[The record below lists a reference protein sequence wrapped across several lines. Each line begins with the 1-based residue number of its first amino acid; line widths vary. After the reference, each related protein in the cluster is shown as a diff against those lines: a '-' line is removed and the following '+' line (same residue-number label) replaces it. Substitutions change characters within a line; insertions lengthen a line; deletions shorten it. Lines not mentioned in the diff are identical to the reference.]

1 MKEPSGETRTNKAGN
16 PRKPRKPRKQ
26 GKGIATVT
34 GGGAAVEETKE
45 TRVSIESRGSN
56 INQKHQKKNMKWE
69 SWVPFRPGVMHAL
82 GGLTCPPT
90 TAARRTGGEC
100 SKERDRSVEIARLQK
115 LLGEKDVKIS
125 ALQKNVEIGI
135 KATIYEEQRRQNLES
150 QRESLQ
156 LNLKTQKT
164 RGEIQNKAQQTKI
177 AELTAMEKKLE
188 ELKSKLSLSEINKN
202 RRNRN
207 ENELDRKLKELTEK
221 SERNKTSLEELISK
235 LNSSEINKNRR
246 NQYVKILER
255 NKTSLEN
262 DLEKARKDLQ
272 NLQELM
278 EKKISEEKRNN
289 EKPLISS
296 TPDVFEL
303 NGFVKDMIKFR
314 KDGGTFLDE
323 RKYESLRGVTGDGV
337 GNVKTILE
345 FVKNKT
351 EKIKNN
357 KNNEIGKTIR
367 NIEQIIK
374 NEVSSSTNKKLIR
387 NILIESRDPKKPAF
401 KVLGMFLRELFGRPE
416 IIVVANLKNNDHIPM
431 DSITGEL
438 RPSEDLH
445 RIGGTS
451 SSSSRRAYFDHIKY
465 GGREIIV
472 EQVMGTIKESIK
484 RIIETTEHIVV
495 FAYGPS
501 GSGKT
506 HILSKKNEEKI
517 ITDVGLENTREKIMN
532 YYGYLDFKLSDYHV
546 KTSEDEVVRPTMNN
560 GESSRS
566 QKITEYTCT
575 YKNKNNNTKNVHVH
589 MVDMAGSESPTTI
602 FKQYTGG
609 NTLDNLSSS
618 LVKLTA
624 LSKGTIFG
632 VNFFAENSTLRKIL
646 YGVGVG
652 PNSADEADVK
662 KAKQV
667 VNAAIE
673 MYIKPSSE
681 GGHDSGF
688 IKQKIKEFLQTQTSQ
703 NIIIDKLFKTDYL
716 DEPLNPK
723 KNVRITTRE
732 KDEKSKLVIS
742 VAHAIFMY
750 AIRLAGEGIYIL
762 STANSLKQIFKSK
775 ERPNIK
781 NFISGSA
788 SHTGK
793 KFANVMKN
801 LDDPNSESLQ
811 TFTGFT
817 EKNPFIKRMIE
828 LRTEKKAKFIMV
840 GTYDPLAPEGLKLD
854 QNVEAIK
861 FMESLTQDTTS

>member
-1 MKEPSGETRTNKAGN
+1 MKEPSGATRTNKAGN

-34 GGGAAVEETKE
+34 GGGAAVEETRE

-100 SKERDRSVEIARLQK
+100 SKERDREIERQREQ
-115 LLGEKDVKIS
+115 LLEKDKEIEQ
-125 ALQKNVEIGI
+125 LQFEHKKELQGIIKKN
-135 KATIYEEQRRQNLES
+135 RRIENLES
-150 QRESLQ
+150 QITTLEAQESHGKKQQENAQ
-156 LNLKTQKT
+156 L
-164 RGEIQNKAQQTKI
+164 TKI
-177 AELTAMEKKLE
+177 AELTAMENKLE
-188 ELKSKLSLSEINKN
+188 ELKSKLNSSENNKK
-202 RRNRN
+202 RRNQN
-207 ENELDRKLKELTEK
+207 VNELYRKLKELTEK
-221 SERNKTSLEELISK
+221 SESNKTSLEELKSK
-235 LNSSEINKNRR
+235 LNSSESNKKQR
-246 NQYVKILER
+246 NQNVKKLER
-255 NKTSLEN
+255 NKTSLKN
-262 DLEKARKDLQ
+262 DLEKAKRDLQ

-289 EKPLISS
+289 EKTLSSS
-296 TPDVFEL
+296 TLDVFEL

-314 KDGGTFLDE
+314 KDGGTFLDD
-323 RKYESLRGVTGDGV
+323 YESLRDVTGDGV
-337 GNVKTILE
+337 GNVRTILE

-357 KNNEIGKTIR
+357 KNNEIGNTIR
-367 NIEQIIK
+367 NIERNIIK
-374 NEVSSSTNKKLIR
+374 NGVSSSTNKKLIR

-431 DSITGEL
+431 DSKSITGEL

-451 SSSSRRAYFDHIKY
+451 RSSSRQAYFDHIKY
-465 GGREIIV
+465 GGRESIV

-506 HILSKKNEEKI
+506 HILSKTNEEKI
-517 ITDVGLENTREKIMN
+517 IRDVGLEITREKIMN

-546 KTSEDEVVRPTMNN
+546 KTSEDEIVRPTMNN

-575 YKNKNNNTKNVHVH
+575 YGNEKKVFVH

-688 IKQKIKEFLQTQTSQ
+688 IKREIKEFLQTQTSQ
-703 NIIIDKLFKTDYL
+703 NNIIDKLFNEKTDYL
-716 DEPLNPK
+716 DEPLKPNP
-723 KNVRITTRE
+723 NVSRTSSKI
-732 KDEKSKLVIS
+732 EKSKLVIS

-781 NFISGSA
+781 NKIPNNKGS
-788 SHTGK
+788 HLKGGL
-793 KFANVMKN
+793 FAVAMEE
-801 LDDPNSESLQ
+801 LDQPLELQ
-811 TFTGFT
+811 SFTGFT
-817 EKNPFIKRMIE
+817 ENNPFIKRMIE
-828 LRTEKKAKFIMV
+828 LRTTHQAKFIMV
-840 GTYDPLAPEGLKLD
+840 GTYDPLAPKGLKLD